1 MRPFHFFLLLFV
13 VAVWG
18 ANFVFVKVGL
28 AELPPM
34 LLCAARFIP
43 VSIPAIFFFK
53 RPEVPFG
60 WVILYTLVMF
70 IFQFTLMF
78 TGMKAGVSAGLGS
91 LLLQIQVFFS
101 LFFAKALLK
110 EAINRWQV
118 FGAVVSFSGI
128 FLVGW
133 KIEAGASFLGF
144 LCVLASAMAWGLG
157 SVIVK
162 KMGKVQ
168 SSSLLVWSS
177 FLAWPPLLLFSLF
190 IEGSSEIVVNPHQLS
205 SGSYAAILFIAI
217 GSTAFGFG
225 IWNHL
230 VQVYPLGTVAP
241 FTLLVPVFGM
251 LGSMFFLGESLEPW
265 KIISAGLVVS
275 GLCLN
280 LTGTKQKELAHTRK
294 KSACEN

>member
-1 MRPFHFFLLLFV
+1 MKPFHFFLVILV

-18 ANFVFVKVGL
+18 FNFVFVKIGL
-28 AELPPM
+28 DHVPPM

-43 VSIPAIFFFK
+43 VSIPAILFFK
-53 RPEVPFG
+53 RPCVPFK
-60 WVILYTLVMF
+60 WIILYTLIMF
-70 IFQFTLMF
+70 VFQFTLMF
-78 TGMKAGVSAGLGS
+78 TGMKAGISAGLGS

-101 LFFAKALLK
+101 LLFAKVLLK
-110 EAINRWQV
+110 EKINRWQV
-118 FGAVVSFSGI
+118 FGALVSFSGI
-128 FLVGW
+128 FVVGW
-133 KIEAGASFLGF
+133 KIEAGATFLGF
-144 LCVLASAMAWGLG
+144 IFVLASAMAWGLG

-190 IEGSSEIVVNPHQLS
+190 FEGSSQTVMHPHELS
-205 SGSYAAILFIAI
+205 AVAYGAILFIAF

-225 IWNHL
+225 TWNHL
-230 VQVYPLGTVAP
+230 VQIYPLATVAP

-251 LGSMFFLGESLEPW
+251 LSSMAILGETLELW
-265 KIISAGLVVS
+265 KIISAILVVS

-280 LTGTKQKELAHTRK
+280 LAGTRQKEKVL
-294 KSACEN
+294 E